1 MWSWL
6 VDALRSVFFFLDGLV
21 YNFIVTLYN
30 LLVDIAETSIFTEEV
45 IDLFASKVYALLG
58 IFMLFKVSFS
68 ILSYI
73 VNPDDFLD
81 KTKGFSKLISNIVI
95 TLTLLLATPWIFS
108 QAMDIQRIILRDNI
122 LGKIFSTSETN
133 SVVVND
139 PGNTMA
145 SETFKA
151 FYHVDT
157 DVFPECDGIHC
168 GDNKECLEDYPTA
181 NEANCET
188 NAFNGDE
195 ENFENFKDTLVYS
208 YKTGSI
214 SIYMNSDFL
223 NQKGTNDSYVMS
235 YLPFI
240 STLGG
245 GAVALLLIV
254 FCFDVAVRS
263 VKLGF
268 LRMLAPIPIVSRIDP
283 KKGTETFNKWVG
295 VCVKTYLDLFI
306 RLLAIYF
313 AVFVITQVI
322 DLRFVDA
329 VTGLETEVNV
339 FVKVF
344 IIIGALLFAKQLPQ
358 LIQDIT
364 GVKMDG
370 KFTMNPLKKLGEV
383 PLSKAA
389 LGAGVVGAAAL
400 GAGVGNFMGARG
412 KTGDKGNFGRRLAS
426 GLGGFGSA
434 LGRGSYGLIR
444 NKDQKPYSRFKD
456 TMMTTTSA
464 RVDRETRKE
473 AGIGV
478 KERMENYWDQLAA
491 IKNKSGG
498 YGLYS
503 ENIKKYDRE
512 IQRMT
517 QDYQSKSVA
526 NGNFLSQNNINAAK
540 ADELKSSAYE
550 MMEKLY
556 GEGLFKIRSQNGD
569 IDSSLQAALNSRI
582 NSELA
587 SMTSSMS
594 LSSTE
599 ATYLENVVSEAKT
612 ALNLTQ
618 LQKDRKSA
626 VELTE
631 KVNQATKGKK

>member
-73 VNPDDFLD
+73 VNPDEFLD
-81 KTKGFSKLISNIVI
+81 KTKGFSKLISNIII

-157 DVFPECDGIHC
+157 DTFPECDGIHC
-168 GDNKECLEDYPTA
+168 DGASECLEDYPTA

-370 KFTMNPLKKLGEV
+370 KFTMNPLKKLGGV
-383 PLSKAA
+383 PLAGGALAA
-389 LGAGVVGAAAL
+389 GAVMAGGGALMAGRAAASGIAGGTKL
-400 GAGVGNFMGARG
+400 GIG
-412 KTGDKGNFGRRLAS
+412 KLTGSNKLQASGRRTLGNISSNAQRRWNFTKAEAAGRFSAS
-426 GLGGFGSA
+426 GLAGGDFKGDTAHKMFAKEREKMRNSRSEGKNEFA
-434 LGRGSYGLIR
+434 AINAQWQLGQQIR
-444 NKDQKPYSRFKD
+444 DNLAAKGMSFKD
-456 TMMTTTSA
+456 FDGSSSNAYDLAYKNDAFKKSLMN
-464 RVDRETRKE
+464 VDRQDAIAKE
-473 AGIGV
+473 YTNAIEAVRAGGTATVNGV
-478 KERMENYWDQLAA
+478 NY
-491 IKNKSGG
+491 
-498 YGLYS
+498 
-503 ENIKKYDRE
+503 
-512 IQRMT
+512 
-517 QDYQSKSVA
+517 SVA
-526 NGNFLSQNNINAAK
+526 NLADLNAEYVK
-540 ADELKSSAYE
+540 ATKTLQ
-550 MMEKLY
+550 
-556 GEGLFKIRSQNGD
+556 GL
-569 IDSSLQAALNSRI
+569 
-582 NSELA
+582 
-587 SMTSSMS
+587 
-594 LSSTE
+594 
-599 ATYLENVVSEAKT
+599 
-612 ALNLTQ
+612 
-618 LQKDRKSA
+618 
-626 VELTE
+626 E
-631 KVNQATKGKK
+631 KVHDTMRKTYSEDAKIQDAIKFNKNNPNNPTR

>member
-81 KTKGFSKLISNIVI
+81 KTKGFSKLISNIII

-370 KFTMNPLKKLGEV
+370 KFTMNPMNKV
-383 PLSKAA
+383 RQTPL
-389 LGAGVVGAAAL
+389 LGAGLTSAAAMAG
-400 GAGVGNFMGARG
+400 GAYAGFKAGRQAGAPMRGVWQGMMGSRREVKG
-412 KTGDKGNFGRRLAS
+412 KVPLMGDDKGGKSTRPFHTGIQS
-426 GLGGFGSA
+426 GYKTITGKDYGTFDPWKVIGS
-434 LGRGSYGLIR
+434 
-444 NKDQKPYSRFKD
+444 
-456 TMMTTTSA
+456 
-464 RVDRETRKE
+464 
-473 AGIGV
+473 
-478 KERMENYWDQLAA
+478 
-491 IKNKSGG
+491 KSGA
-498 YGLYS
+498 
-503 ENIKKYDRE
+503 KKVDEYK
-512 IQRMT
+512 
-517 QDYQSKSVA
+517 QSKYA
-526 NGNFLSQNNINAAK
+526 LQGQ
-540 ADELKSSAYE
+540 
-550 MMEKLY
+550 
-556 GEGLFKIRSQNGD
+556 
-569 IDSSLQAALNSRI
+569 QAALDAELQTLYDQLKNTNDPERRKNLTADIEANRSQYGKISKHISVIDDQIKDVKRLYHIDDSPQKDLEAAMAAASAPRVENSV
-582 NSELA
+582 NSTQ
-587 SMTSSMS
+587 STSSTPHINTAS
-594 LSSTE
+594 ADTTVTTPSGKTV
-599 ATYLENVVSEAKT
+599 NVKAGEQHTDSGIIIG
-612 ALNLTQ
+612 N
-618 LQKDRKSA
+618 DS
-626 VELTE
+626 
-631 KVNQATKGKK
+631 NWNKK

>member
-81 KTKGFSKLISNIVI
+81 KTKGFSKLISNIII

-268 LRMLAPIPIVSRIDP
+268 LRMLAPVPIVSRIDP

-370 KFTMNPLKKLGEV
+370 KFTMNPMKKLGGV
-383 PLSKAA
+383 PLAGGALAA
-389 LGAGVVGAAAL
+389 GAVMAGGGALMAGRAAASGIAGGTKL
-400 GAGVGNFMGARG
+400 GIG
-412 KTGDKGNFGRRLAS
+412 KLTGSNKLQASGRRTLGNISSNAQRRWNFTKAEAAGRFSAS
-426 GLGGFGSA
+426 GLAGGDFKGDTAHKMFAKEREKMRTSRSEGKNEFA
-434 LGRGSYGLIR
+434 AINAQWQLGQQIR
-444 NKDQKPYSRFKD
+444 DNLAAKGMSFKD
-456 TMMTTTSA
+456 FDGSSSNAYDLAYKNDAFKKSLMN
-464 RVDRETRKE
+464 VDRQDAIAKE
-473 AGIGV
+473 YTNAIEAVRAGGTATVNGV
-478 KERMENYWDQLAA
+478 NY
-491 IKNKSGG
+491 
-498 YGLYS
+498 
-503 ENIKKYDRE
+503 
-512 IQRMT
+512 
-517 QDYQSKSVA
+517 SVA
-526 NGNFLSQNNINAAK
+526 NLADLNAEYVK
-540 ADELKSSAYE
+540 ATKTLQ
-550 MMEKLY
+550 
-556 GEGLFKIRSQNGD
+556 GL
-569 IDSSLQAALNSRI
+569 
-582 NSELA
+582 
-587 SMTSSMS
+587 
-594 LSSTE
+594 
-599 ATYLENVVSEAKT
+599 
-612 ALNLTQ
+612 
-618 LQKDRKSA
+618 
-626 VELTE
+626 E
-631 KVNQATKGKK
+631 KVHDTMRKTYSEDAKIQDAIKFNKNNPNNPTR